1 MLRQGHVVRVVQ
13 VHVRGKG
20 VSVTIWRGRATWRV
34 VIVVR
39 VF

>member
-1 MLRQGHVVRVVQ
+1 MERQGHVVRVVQ

-20 VSVTIWRGRATWRV
+20 VSVTIWRGRAAWRV